1 MNGFAPWRRRLFLCC
16 LSRNVAS
23 QHNHLTSGNIRCL
36 CIKRQQTSDA
46 SRNRTPK
53 ARKLGD
59 DVDCPLMHQSVV
71 NLFQSSALV
80 SNIVTDD
87 NTVRVQKGRNPN
99 CSWPWCFLFFLFQSL
114 FLLCLQHK
122 GRFPLSPFGW
132 IEHLLLFF
140 FCFVLFCF
148 VFLFLLFLFSFRLS
162 LNYNSSDYY
171 YYCYIY
177 YCY

>member
-1 MNGFAPWRRRLFLCC
+1 M
-16 LSRNVAS
+16 
-23 QHNHLTSGNIRCL
+23 I
-36 CIKRQQTSDA
+36 
-46 SRNRTPK
+46 TPSVSK
-53 ARKLGD
+53 KVEIQIVLD
-59 DVDCPLMHQSVV
+59 HDV
-71 NLFQSSALV
+71 
-80 SNIVTDD
+80 
-87 NTVRVQKGRNPN
+87 
-99 CSWPWCFLFFLFQSL
+99 FLFFLFQSL